1 MAVSRSPGYPAMSLP
16 EAIDLVGKLHA
27 ASRTNP
33 TDRESA
39 AKDIGYSGLTG
50 SSAKALADLAH
61 YGLTEKAGKGGLRVS
76 QRAVDILY
84 PESEA
89 GKLAALQD
97 AAASPALFAALNSHF
112 HDGAPS
118 QNSLNAYLMRQGF
131 VSTAIPPV
139 IKSYTDTNRFLQQHG
154 ATESHGLPALPA
166 PESPD
171 HEQSRKPI
179 MIKPEDITVLERPA
193 PPQPPAARLNK
204 IDMNIQ
210 GGTTV
215 HINALLD
222 HKGLLELEQKLIALK
237 MLLTPTT
244 EANDTGDDD

>member
-1 MAVSRSPGYPAMSLP
+1 
-16 EAIDLVGKLHA
+16 
-27 ASRTNP
+27 
-33 TDRESA
+33 
-39 AKDIGYSGLTG
+39 
-50 SSAKALADLAH
+50 
-61 YGLTEKAGKGGLRVS
+61 
-76 QRAVDILY
+76 
-84 PESEA
+84 
-89 GKLAALQD
+89 
-97 AAASPALFAALNSHF
+97 
-112 HDGAPS
+112 
-118 QNSLNAYLMRQGF
+118 
-131 VSTAIPPV
+131 
-139 IKSYTDTNRFLQQHG
+139 
-154 ATESHGLPALPA
+154 
-166 PESPD
+166 
-171 HEQSRKPI
+171 